1 MNFSFK
7 LTEQNES
14 ETPTLCAWLQSVV
27 WCFPLLPA
35 GEFGGEFGEK
45 VAGST
50 AAGLRQRGGIMGEG
64 GRGRRP
70 VVRGRAAVSQLAP
83 VEGAAAGG
91 ASWEAQSVRRGGVG
105 DAVDRRHRVPL
116 AAGRHGD
123 TAEVEEEERKP
134 WRSNHSLK
142 PKHAGWLFSH
152 CGRIHR
158 CIHTGS

>member
-1 MNFSFK
+1 M
-7 LTEQNES
+7 
-14 ETPTLCAWLQSVV
+14 
-27 WCFPLLPA
+27 FPLLPA

-50 AAGLRQRGGIMGEG
+50 AAGLRERGGVVGEG

-91 ASWEAQSVRRGGVG
+91 ASREAQSVGCGGVG

-116 AAGRHGD
+116 AAGRHRN
-123 TAEVEEEERKP
+123 TAEVEGGRR
-134 WRSNHSLK
+134 RSVGTVNIQSEFR
-142 PKHAGWLFSH
+142 PKKQTVFH
-152 CGRIHR
+152 CRRVVR
-158 CIHTGS
+158 CT